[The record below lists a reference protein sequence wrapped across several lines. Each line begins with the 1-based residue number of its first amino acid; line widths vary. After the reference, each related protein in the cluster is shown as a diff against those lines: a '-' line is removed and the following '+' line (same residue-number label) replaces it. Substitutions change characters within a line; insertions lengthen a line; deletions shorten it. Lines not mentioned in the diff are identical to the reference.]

1 MIAIQKTLT
10 RIKSI
15 DYDGLI
21 VHEFLNYHRWNE
33 LSDLITDQTILRRL
47 EEVYGHPANI
57 DPWVGGLLEDPIEGA
72 KVGQTIRCIL
82 IEQFKRLREGDR

>member
-1 MIAIQKTLT
+1 M
-10 RIKSI
+10 
-15 DYDGLI
+15 
-21 VHEFLNYHRWNE
+21 HHRCNE
-33 LSDLITDQTILRRL
+33 LSDLITDQTILRTL

-57 DPWVGGLLEDPIEGA
+57 DPWVGGLLEDPIDGA

>member
-1 MIAIQKTLT
+1 MT
-10 RIKSI
+10 
-15 DYDGLI
+15 
-21 VHEFLNYHRWNE
+21 
-33 LSDLITDQTILRRL
+33 L

-57 DPWVGGLLEDPIEGA
+57 DPWVGGLLEDPIDGA